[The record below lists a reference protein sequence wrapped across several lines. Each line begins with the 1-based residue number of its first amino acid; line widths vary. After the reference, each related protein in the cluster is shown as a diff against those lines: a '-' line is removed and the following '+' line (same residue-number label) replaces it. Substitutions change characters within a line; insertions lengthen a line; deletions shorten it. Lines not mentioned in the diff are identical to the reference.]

1 MRASSWLPYRMQLG
15 IGRGIG
21 RIAYRFIKKRR
32 HIARCNV
39 ALCFDEL
46 DAAAQE
52 KLVKQ
57 HFESVGI
64 GLMEMSLAW
73 WGSDKRMSKLT
84 HIEGLEYAQAAL
96 DAGRG
101 VVLLAGHFT
110 TIEIGG
116 VLLTRHMPFD
126 AMYRKFENPLF
137 EEVMRRKRERWARRV
152 IKRGDFR
159 QMLRSL
165 KEGRA
170 VLYMPDQAYV
180 RQNSLLVPFF
190 DHPAPTS
197 SGTERL
203 VKNTGAA
210 VIPFLPIR
218 NTDGS
223 GYTLKIYPALDNFP
237 SDDSL
242 INATRLNKIFEDQAK
257 QAPEQYLWI
266 HRRFKDQ
273 PGVYDRESVS
283 K

>member
-1 MRASSWLPYRMQLG
+1 MRLSSLLPYRAQLA
-15 IGRGIG
+15 IGRLIG
-21 RIAYRFIKKRR
+21 RLAHRFVGKRR
-32 HIARCNV
+32 HIAQCNI
-39 ALCFDEL
+39 ALCFPDL
-46 DAAAQE
+46 DQDAQNRLA
-52 KLVKQ
+52 KKHL
-57 HFESVGI
+57 ESVGI

-73 WGSDKRMSKLT
+73 WGSEKRLASLT
-84 HIEGLEYAQAAL
+84 HIEGFEHAQAAI
-96 DAGRG
+96 DAGQG
-101 VVLLAGHFT
+101 IVLLAGHFT

-116 VLLTRHMPFD
+116 VLLTRHLQFD

-137 EEVMRRKRERWARRV
+137 EEIMRRKRERWARRV

-190 DHPAPTS
+190 GHPAPTS

-203 VKNTGAA
+203 VKNTGAV
-210 VIPFLPIR
+210 VIPFLPLR
-218 NTDGS
+218 NADGS
-223 GYTLKIYPALDNFP
+223 GYTLKIYPPLDNFP
-237 SDDSL
+237 EPES
-242 INATRLNKIFEDQAK
+242 IANATRLNKIFEEHAR

-273 PGVYDRESVS
+273 PGVYDAERPS